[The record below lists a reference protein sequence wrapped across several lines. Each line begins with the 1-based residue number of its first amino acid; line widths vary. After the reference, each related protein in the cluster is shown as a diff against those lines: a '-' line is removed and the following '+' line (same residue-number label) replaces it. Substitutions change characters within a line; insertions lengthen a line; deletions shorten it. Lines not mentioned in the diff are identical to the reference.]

1 LNSPYTPTLQ
11 SNPDDITDTNP
22 DDAIP
27 SLPLHKWG
35 ALASFVLAAAFIIPP
50 MIHLVGE
57 LQTAFGPLT
66 YNLADLL
73 YGPVW
78 AVSLLTSVMA
88 LRERIGAQ
96 APRRMLLLLV
106 VAALAAGTMMAIAG
120 IRSSNR
126 HYHLNHPELNL
137 ENSTTVLVVWTT
149 LVAGLTA
156 AAWQFWGWML
166 LLLGW
171 AGWTSRGLPRPLSI
185 LYLAGGVAALLV
197 FVQPEMEGLA
207 TLLAVIMCIWQGIV
221 LWSNET
227 GGRFAPDA
235 A

>member
-1 LNSPYTPTLQ
+1 MNSPYTPILQ
-11 SNPDDITDTNP
+11 TDTDDITDTNT
-22 DDAIP
+22 DDIAP

-35 ALASFVLAAAFIIPP
+35 ALASFVLAAAFILPP
-50 MIHLVGE
+50 MIHLFGE
-57 LQTAFGPLT
+57 LRTAFGPLT
-66 YNLADLL
+66 YDVADLL

-88 LRERIGAQ
+88 LRERMGAH
-96 APRRMLLLLV
+96 APRRMLLFLV
-106 VAALAAGTMMAIAG
+106 IAALAAGTMMAIAG

-126 HYHLNHPELNL
+126 HYHLNHPEMNL
-137 ENSTTVLVVWTT
+137 ENSTSVLVVWAT

-156 AAWQFWGWML
+156 AAWQFWGWAL

-171 AGWTSRGLPRPLSI
+171 AGWTSRTLPRPLSI
-185 LYLAGGVAALLV
+185 LYLVGAGAALLV

-221 LWSNET
+221 LWRN
-227 GGRFAPDA
+227 
-235 A
+235 